1 MFIVYHY
8 GDKMGFKRSLKVKAN
23 PIKEVDN
30 LSGIQI
36 LQQIKP
42 VVSYNKLLITSE
54 GDSSI
59 LGGWKIG
66 NEEVSTKVALMG
78 FNEFQDFHFLVDLV
92 LFKLQMCSTQCVN
105 LLDKWLLLTVKYTTF
120 WEKINGVVSLE
131 WDIIVRHDCTW
142 KLER

>member
-1 MFIVYHY
+1 
-8 GDKMGFKRSLKVKAN
+8 MGFKRSLTVKAN

-30 LSGIQI
+30 LRGIQI

-42 VVSYNKLLITSE
+42 VVSYNKLLITSV

-59 LGGWKIG
+59 LGGWKIR

-78 FNEFQDFHFLVDLV
+78 FNEFQEFNFLVDLI

-105 LLDKWLLLTVKYTTF
+105 LLDKWLVLTAYYTTF
-120 WEKINGVVSLE
+120 WEKINGIVSLE
-131 WDIIVRHDCTW
+131 
-142 KLER
+142 